1 MAIYKCSVCGKIF
14 DEEKEGQKLSDLD
27 ACPVCKQPVSKFE
40 KVGDETAGQQICVH

>member
-27 ACPVCKQPVSKFE
+27 ACPVCKQPVSKFVCIDQKTE
-40 KVGDETAGQQICVH
+40 VPLHPA